1 MEGTEIT
8 LGAAD
13 ASLQLA
19 DADGG
24 LSLRARDG
32 SLDYVRATLRLSE
45 LQASA
50 PVSIVH
56 GVDVPLSAL
65 FEDLAQ
71 SWRGWTGSKTW
82 AAYEGGLA
90 LACEHDGL
98 GHITLTVE
106 LREGSGYGW
115 LVRGEVPLEAGQ
127 LDRVASEVRRLETG

>member
-8 LGAAD
+8 LGVAD

-24 LSLRARDG
+24 LSLRASAG
-32 SLDYVRATLRLSE
+32 SLDYVRATLRVRE

-50 PVSIVH
+50 RVSIVH
-56 GVDVPLSAL
+56 GVDAPLATL
-65 FEDLAQ
+65 FEDLAE
-71 SWRGWTGSKTW
+71 SWRGWKGSKTW

-106 LREGSGYGW
+106 LQEGAGYGW
-115 LVRGEVPLEAGQ
+115 LARGDVPLEAGR
-127 LDRVASEVRRLETG
+127 LDVVAREVRRLETG